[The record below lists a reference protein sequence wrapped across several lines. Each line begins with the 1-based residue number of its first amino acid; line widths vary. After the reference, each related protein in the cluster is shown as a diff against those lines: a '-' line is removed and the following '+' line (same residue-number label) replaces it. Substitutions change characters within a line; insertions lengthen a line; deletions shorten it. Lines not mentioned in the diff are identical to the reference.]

1 MNSPWTHQLVEY
13 GEVAGI
19 GQERAVS
26 LRAGERSSVHA
37 GEDAGERAWRAELRA
52 DAPLRGVQ
60 RSDVLIAELRER
72 HAAAAK
78 GPSDGKQSQISPL
91 TRRIECKLAESL
103 AES

>member
-1 MNSPWTHQLVEY
+1 MNYPRTHQLTED

-19 GQERAVS
+19 GQE
-26 LRAGERSSVHA
+26 RAGERSSVHA
-37 GEDAGERAWRAELRA
+37 GEDAGERAWR
-52 DAPLRGVQ
+52 DAPLRGAQ

-72 HAAAAK
+72 HTAAK

-91 TRRIECKLAESL
+91 TRRIQWKLAESL